1 MKHNIESKLK
11 VLDNCAILSD
21 VPKHVELLKLTMLF
35 FLNKKCTSIH
45 TISACFPTIMNNFK
59 SAAVVLCRA
68 VVMIS
73 SFSTEQIYTGWL
85 LVGSWV

>member
-35 FLNKKCTSIH
+35 FKIKNALAFILFQLV
-45 TISACFPTIMNNFK
+45 FPP
-59 SAAVVLCRA
+59 S
-68 VVMIS
+68 
-73 SFSTEQIYTGWL
+73 
-85 LVGSWV
+85 

>member
-11 VLDNCAILSD
+11 VLDNCAI
-21 VPKHVELLKLTMLF
+21 HVELLKLTMLF

>member
-35 FLNKKCTSIH
+35 FFKIKNALAFILFQLV
-45 TISACFPTIMNNFK
+45 FPP
-59 SAAVVLCRA
+59 S
-68 VVMIS
+68 
-73 SFSTEQIYTGWL
+73 
-85 LVGSWV
+85 

>member
-11 VLDNCAILSD
+11 VLDNCAI
-21 VPKHVELLKLTMLF
+21 HVELLKLTMLF

-73 SFSTEQIYTGWL
+73 SFSTEQHYTGWL

>member
-21 VPKHVELLKLTMLF
+21 VPKHDELLKLSMLF
-35 FLNKKCTSIH
+35 LKIKNLHSYYFSLFS
-45 TISACFPTIMNNFK
+45 TIMNNFK
-59 SAAVVLCRA
+59 SAAVVLCTA

-73 SFSTEQIYTGWL
+73 SFSTKQHYTGWL